1 MREAMFLSS
10 PSPLM
15 GEGGEGVN
23 DGAEL
28 QMSLTLHYHPL
39 SSFCWKAL
47 IALYENDTPFTPHLV
62 DLGNPESRAAFLA
75 LWPIGKFPVLRD
87 EARKSTVPE
96 STIIIEYLAQ
106 HYPGRIALVP
116 SDADKA
122 RQARLQD
129 RFYDLYLHMPMQQV
143 TGDRLRPA
151 DKKDPYGVE
160 QAKKRIRTALDMID
174 ADMAQKEWAMG
185 EAFTLV
191 DCAASP
197 ALFYADKILPF
208 AASHPNATSYLS
220 RLKQRPSF
228 ARVLREAEPYF
239 HLFPQEK

>member
-1 MREAMFLSS
+1 
-10 PSPLM
+10 
-15 GEGGEGVN
+15 
-23 DGAEL
+23 
-28 QMSLTLHYHPL
+28 MSLTLYYHPL
-39 SSFCWKAL
+39 SSFCWKVL
-47 IALYENDTPFTPHLV
+47 IALYETEAAFAPHLV
-62 DLGNPESRAAFLA
+62 DLGNAEARAAFLA

-87 EARKSTVPE
+87 ETRKSTVPE

-116 SDADKA
+116 GDPDKA

-143 TGDRLRPA
+143 VGDRLRPA
-151 DKKDPYGVE
+151 GREDSYGVE
-160 QAKKRIRTALDMID
+160 KAKKQMRTSLDLID
-174 ADMAQKEWAMG
+174 ADMAEKDWAMG

-197 ALFYADKILPF
+197 ALFYADKVVPF
-208 AASHPNATSYLS
+208 GDSHPNAMAYLE

-228 ARVLREAEPYF
+228 ARVLREAELYF
-239 HLFPQEK
+239 HLFPRESRP

>member
-1 MREAMFLSS
+1 
-10 PSPLM
+10 
-15 GEGGEGVN
+15 V
-23 DGAEL
+23 
-28 QMSLTLHYHPL
+28 SLTLYYHPL
-39 SSFCWKAL
+39 SSFCWKVL
-47 IALYENDTPFTPHLV
+47 IALYETEAAFAPHLV
-62 DLGNPESRAAFLA
+62 DLGNAEARAAFLA

-87 EARKSTVPE
+87 ETRKSTVPE

-116 SDADKA
+116 GDPDKA

-143 TGDRLRPA
+143 VGDRLRPA
-151 DKKDPYGVE
+151 GREDSYGVE
-160 QAKKRIRTALDMID
+160 KAKKQMRTSLDLID
-174 ADMAQKEWAMG
+174 ADMAEKDWAMG

-197 ALFYADKILPF
+197 ALFYADKVVPF
-208 AASHPNATSYLS
+208 GDSHPNAMAYLE

-228 ARVLREAEPYF
+228 ARVLREAELYF
-239 HLFPQEK
+239 HLFPRESRP